1 MNVDRV
7 NCCPKSGT
15 YITLY
20 NTGSPFKNQSYACI
34 LQNVIEY
41 KFEDSFIIIA
51 FQILPNI
58 FSTL

>member
-1 MNVDRV
+1 MKVDRI
-7 NCCPKSGT
+7 NCCPKAGT

-20 NTGSPFKNQSYACI
+20 NTVSPFKNQSYASI

-41 KFEDSFIIIA
+41 EFEDSFIII
-51 FQILPNI
+51 LLGI